1 MSCGGCCMD
10 CGSDKHCDYY
20 QTSCK
25 KCHMSFCGYCG
36 NVCLECEK
44 NFICSCEKSQIC
56 SCEKSQ
62 ICLECVLTFLLN
74 KTNLTQEQVLAE
86 IRKNK

>member
-1 MSCGGCCMD
+1 MSCGGCGGCCMD

-20 QTSCK
+20 QISCR
-25 KCHMSFCGYCG
+25 KCHMSFCGACG
-36 NVCLECEK
+36 NVCLECNK
-44 NFICSCEKSQIC
+44 NIICSCEKSH
-56 SCEKSQ
+56 

-74 KTNLTQEQVLAE
+74 KTNLTQEQVLTE